1 MDTAQT
7 PNHTPIEQEQEQPK
21 TMGRFNQWDTPWLN
35 PKMISGVLIIGF
47 LVLSGLVG
55 PYFYD
60 TDLAF
65 ARSSPRNLPPVGF
78 ENWRGQEGTWDHPL
92 GTDNL
97 GRDLLAVAILGAPN
111 TFAIGALAAVIGLGV
126 GIVLGFSAGFLGGW
140 VDDVIRLAADV
151 TLTIPALLVLIVLQ
165 STLERIEIT
174 TMAALIAAFAW
185 PRSTRQI
192 RSQVLSMRESGYIRI
207 ARLSGASNFDIMF
220 KEMLPN
226 LIPYIFASFIA
237 GATGAILTA
246 VGLETLGLGPT
257 RVSTLGGTIY
267 NAYVGTALSLNMWW
281 WWGLPTFLLSVMF
294 IGLLLIN
301 LGFDEIAN
309 PRLRKASK

>member
-1 MDTAQT
+1 
-7 PNHTPIEQEQEQPK
+7 
-21 TMGRFNQWDTPWLN
+21 
-35 PKMISGVLIIGF
+35 MIAGVTILLLLF
-47 LVLSGLVG
+47 LSAVVG
-55 PYFYD
+55 PLFWD
-60 TDLAF
+60 TDLAY

-78 ENWRGQEGTWDHPL
+78 ENWRGQPGVPEHPL

-97 GRDLLAVAILGAPN
+97 GRDLLAVAILGAPT
-111 TFAIGALAAVIGLGV
+111 TFIIGAMAATVGILI

-140 VDDVIRLAADV
+140 VDDTIRLVSDV
-151 TLTIPALLVLIVLQ
+151 TLTIPALMVLIVLQ
-165 STLERIEIT
+165 SVLDRVEI
-174 TMAALIAAFAW
+174 MAMALLIAAFAW
-185 PRSTRQI
+185 PRATRQI
-192 RSQVLSMRESGYIRI
+192 RSQVLSMREGGYVQM
-207 ARLSGASNFDIMF
+207 ARLSGASNFDLMF

-267 NAYVGTALSLNMWW
+267 DAYVGTALSLNMWW
-281 WWGLPTFLLSVMF
+281 WWGLPTVLLSFMF

-309 PRLRKASK
+309 PRLRRASK